1 MSSDNAAP
9 SEALGFFEYE
19 LTDELA
25 VAAGMAFYEH
35 KTGQVKAKIVGSG
48 APHPALPLVGA
59 SAMIVV
65 ALVAAAI
72 FAWDS
77 VLTRVL
83 IGAGFLVLVVLLFKT
98 ALYFCPPFARW
109 HVRRQALRMTR
120 QLKPRT
126 IRWTLFADRLETKSA
141 VQRTIRPWKDLT
153 ALERLG
159 DFWLLR
165 WRGGP
170 EFFAPKVL
178 IPADIEALMLRKA
191 VEVEATIEN
200 RKARA
205 PSRLKP

>member
-1 MSSDNAAP
+1 MSSDNASP
-9 SEALGFFEYE
+9 SDALGSFEYE
-19 LTDELA
+19 LTDELS
-25 VAAGMAFYEH
+25 VAAGMALYEH
-35 KTGQVKAKIVGSG
+35 KTGQVKAQIVRSG

-77 VLTRVL
+77 VLSRVL
-83 IGAGFLVLVVLLFKT
+83 MVAGFLVLLVLLFKT

-120 QLKPRT
+120 KLRPRT

-141 VQRTIRPWKDLT
+141 ALSSIRPWKDLL

-165 WRGGP
+165 WRGGL
-170 EFFAPKVL
+170 EFFAPKAL
-178 IPADIEALMLRKA
+178 MPADLEALMLRKA

-200 RKARA
+200 RGARTQ
-205 PSRLKP
+205 SRLKP